1 MRTFGILAVASALL
15 GLTVGSGHAAS
26 WCGGDKCGFQTQKQ
40 CARTTGVRCSR
51 IALADRAASP
61 LPARPAQAT
70 PNRPYWA
77 SPMECYFD
85 EGYGRFTPCT
95 GGGIAN

>member
-1 MRTFGILAVASALL
+1 MRTLGILALGSALL
-15 GLTVGSGHAAS
+15 GFMISDGQAAS
-26 WCGGDKCGFQTQKQ
+26 WCSGDKCGFQTQKQ
-40 CARTTGVRCSR
+40 CARTTGARCSR
-51 IALADRAASP
+51 AAVARRVAP
-61 LPARPAQAT
+61 PVIARPAT
-70 PNRPYWA
+70 MFPNRPYWA